1 MDRGKVIVMLDNG
14 HAAETPG
21 KRSPLF
27 DSDLANKYGMKQFRE
42 YWYNREIVSMLILQL
57 GELGIE
63 VYDVVPE
70 EVKDIS
76 LTTRANRANNKYYS
90 AVKQGKTAIFISVH
104 VNAAGNG
111 KEWKNA
117 TGWSAWTT
125 NGKTNSDKL
134 AECLYDAAE
143 EVLKPLGKVIRT
155 DKSDGDRDYE
165 ENFTVLK
172 KTQSVAVLTEN
183 FFQDNKKDVEWLLSE
198 DGKQA
203 IVNIHIKG
211 ILKYIDKVL

>member
-14 HAAETPG
+14 HAAETLG

-27 DSDLANKYGMKQFRE
+27 DSALANKYGMKQFRE

-104 VNAAGNG
+104 VNAPGNG

-117 TGWSAWTT
+117 MVG
-125 NGKTNSDKL
+125 L
-134 AECLYDAAE
+134 
-143 EVLKPLGKVIRT
+143 LGLPRVRPIQT
-155 DKSDGDRDYE
+155 SLP
-165 ENFTVLK
+165 NAFMMLLK
-172 KTQSVAVLTEN
+172 KFLNHWAR
-183 FFQDNKKDVEWLLSE
+183 
-198 DGKQA
+198 
-203 IVNIHIKG
+203 
-211 ILKYIDKVL
+211 

>member
-1 MDRGKVIVMLDNG
+1 MDVSKVIVMLDNG
-14 HAAETPG
+14 HAASTPG

-27 DSDLANKYGMKQFRE
+27 DTAMANKYGMKQFRE
-42 YWYNREIVSMLILQL
+42 YWYNREIVSMLIMQL

-90 AVKQGKTAIFISVH
+90 CAKQGKKAFLISVH

-111 KEWKNA
+111 SQWKNA

-125 NGKTNSDKL
+125 KGKTNSDKL

-143 EVLKPLGKVIRT
+143 EVLKPLGKAIRT

-165 ENFTVLK
+165 EDFTVLYK
-172 KTQSVAVLTEN
+172 SRCVAVLTEN
-183 FFQDNKKDVEWLLSE
+183 FFQDNKQDVEWLLSE
-198 DGKQA
+198 EGKQA

-211 ILKYIDKVL
+211 ILKYIKSL